1 VSEMKSEA
9 EVRWLRDAL
18 KEILARWEGLRDA
31 RGLDKVKKHR
41 FVYARGDTIVAAEMD
56 YYNALVYVLD
66 DRRVARLDI
75 EWDFERSV
83 NDVATAVEML
93 DFLLGEGGEDSGF
106 LRVVKKIVD
115 EIVQEAERK

>member
-1 VSEMKSEA
+1 MKSEA

-31 RGLDKVKKHR
+31 RGLDKVKKRR

-93 DFLLGEGGEDSGF
+93 DFLLGEGGEDLDF
-106 LRVVKKIVD
+106 HRVVKKIVD